1 MNTSSTTTLG
11 RSPLRPVR
19 AASITALAAIAFSA
33 TVGLGIAHASA
44 SASATAS
51 ATAASD
57 GASVIAM
64 GHNHSPADPGFDGS
78 GLPSVGGW
86 IRNHHGHG

>member
-1 MNTSSTTTLG
+1 MNTSSTTTPG

-44 SASATAS
+44 SAS